1 MIAEVAS
8 IIEQQKQIMS
18 LMDDIK
24 QLRDSAKE
32 AKEEETKFKIE
43 EDPQSVEWLKQ
54 KRNQIIE
61 DHQRTIDFME
71 KVNQL
76 SALREDTKFKYDKL
90 MIEDMIAELE
100 NQPTKLTTMQKIM
113 MKMSFEV
120 IFNYDEGIASN
131 NANSRSLKEMREFID
146 QMQDYFEN
154 KSSYD
159 Q

>member
-8 IIEQQKQIMS
+8 IIEQQKQIMG

-32 AKEEETKFKIE
+32 ENEGPKFKIE
-43 EDPQSVEWLKQ
+43 ADPHSVEYLKQ
-54 KRNQIIE
+54 RREQLIE
-61 DHQRTIDFME
+61 EHQRTIDFME

-76 SALREDTKFKYDKL
+76 AALREDTKFKYDKL
-90 MIEDMIAELE
+90 MLEDMIAELE
-100 NQPTKLTTMQKIM
+100 GQPTKLNTMQKIM

-120 IFNYDEGIASN
+120 IFNYDESLA
-131 NANSRSLKEMREFID
+131 NANADSRSLKEMREFVE
-146 QMQDYFEN
+146 QMQDYFES
-154 KSSYD
+154 KSSYE

>member
-32 AKEEETKFKIE
+32 EGPKFRIE
-43 EDPQSVEWLKQ
+43 GDPHSVKYLKQ
-54 KRNQIIE
+54 RKEQIIE
-61 DHQRTIDFME
+61 EHQRTIDFME

-76 SALREDTKFKYDKL
+76 AALREDTKFKYDKL
-90 MIEDMIAELE
+90 MLDDMIAELE
-100 NQPTKLTTMQKIM
+100 EQPPKLNTMQKIM

-120 IFNYDEGIASN
+120 ILNYDDSIAN
-131 NANSRSLKEMREFID
+131 NNVDNNRSFKEMREFIE
-146 QMQDYFEN
+146 QMQDYFES
-154 KSSYD
+154 KSE
-159 Q
+159 

>member
-32 AKEEETKFKIE
+32 EGPKFRIE
-43 EDPQSVEWLKQ
+43 GDPHSVKYL
-54 KRNQIIE
+54 
-61 DHQRTIDFME
+61 

-76 SALREDTKFKYDKL
+76 AALREDTKFKYDKL
-90 MIEDMIAELE
+90 MLDDMIAELE
-100 NQPTKLTTMQKIM
+100 EQPPKLNTMQKIM

-120 IFNYDEGIASN
+120 ILNYDDSIAN
-131 NANSRSLKEMREFID
+131 NNVDNNRSFKEMREFIE
-146 QMQDYFEN
+146 QMQDYFES
-154 KSSYD
+154 KSE
-159 Q
+159 